1 MNNICQNNKTELTPD
16 ILANIRY
23 IWFMKIALYAEIV
36 YWVLLLPLYFL
47 KYQVWW
53 HGVLTFAPLLV
64 FLISSFIVYKKEV
77 EILKELIQKS
87 VIEDVLRER
96 GESDPDIEKINS
108 YEQQLHRKH
117 LRSILPVYILM
128 ILIFYGYHLYVY
140 ITK

>member
-1 MNNICQNNKTELTPD
+1 MNNICQNNETEFTPD

-36 YWVLLLPLYFL
+36 YWVLLLPLCFF

>member
-1 MNNICQNNKTELTPD
+1 MNDVYHNNKAEFSPD

-23 IWFMKIALYAEIV
+23 IGFMKIALYAEIV
-36 YWVLLLPLYFL
+36 YWVLMLPLYFF
-47 KYQVWW
+47 KYEVWW
-53 HGVLTFAPLLV
+53 HGVITFAPLLV
-64 FLISSFIVYKKEV
+64 FLVSSFIVYKKEV

-87 VIEDVLRER
+87 VIKNVLRER
-96 GESDPDIEKINS
+96 GETDPDIEKINS

-117 LRSILPVYILM
+117 LRLMLPVYILM

>member
-1 MNNICQNNKTELTPD
+1 MNNVYHNNKAEFSPD

-23 IWFMKIALYAEIV
+23 IGFMKIALYAEIV
-36 YWVLLLPLYFL
+36 YWVLMVPLCFF

-53 HGVLTFAPLLV
+53 QCAITFAPLLV
-64 FLISSFIVYKKEV
+64 FLVSSFIVYKKEV
-77 EILKELIQKS
+77 EVLKELIQKS
-87 VIEDVLRER
+87 VIENVLRER
-96 GESDPDIEKINS
+96 GETDPDIEKINS

-117 LRSILPVYILM
+117 LRLMLPVYILM

>member
-1 MNNICQNNKTELTPD
+1 MNDVYHNNKAEFSPD

-23 IWFMKIALYAEIV
+23 IGFMKIALYSEIV
-36 YWVLLLPLYFL
+36 YWVLMLPLYFF
-47 KYQVWW
+47 KYEVWW
-53 HGVLTFAPLLV
+53 HGVITFAPLLV
-64 FLISSFIVYKKEV
+64 FLVSSFIVYKKEV

-87 VIEDVLRER
+87 VIKNVLRER
-96 GESDPDIEKINS
+96 GETDPDIEKINS

-117 LRSILPVYILM
+117 LRLMLPVYILM

>member
-1 MNNICQNNKTELTPD
+1 MNDVYHNNKAEFSPD

-23 IWFMKIALYAEIV
+23 IEFMKIALYAEIV
-36 YWVLLLPLYFL
+36 YWVLMLPLYFF
-47 KYQVWW
+47 KYEVWW
-53 HGVLTFAPLLV
+53 HGVITFAPLLV
-64 FLISSFIVYKKEV
+64 FLVSSFIVYKKEV

-87 VIEDVLRER
+87 VIKNVLRER
-96 GESDPDIEKINS
+96 GETDPDIEKINS

-117 LRSILPVYILM
+117 LRLMLPVYILM

>member
-36 YWVLLLPLYFL
+36 YWVLLLPLCFL

>member
-1 MNNICQNNKTELTPD
+1 MNNICQNNKTEFTPD
-16 ILANIRY
+16 ILANIHY

-36 YWVLLLPLYFL
+36 YWILMFPLCFY
-47 KYQVWW
+47 KYQIWW
-53 HGVLTFAPLLV
+53 HGVITFAPLLV

-96 GESDPDIEKINS
+96 GESDPDIEKNNS

-117 LRSILPVYILM
+117 LRLMLPVYILM

>member
-1 MNNICQNNKTELTPD
+1 MNDVYHNNKAEFSPD

-23 IWFMKIALYAEIV
+23 IGIIKIALYAEIV
-36 YWVLLLPLYFL
+36 YWVLMAPLCFF

-53 HGVLTFAPLLV
+53 HGVITFAPLLV
-64 FLISSFIVYKKEV
+64 FLVSSFIVYKKEV
-77 EILKELIQKS
+77 EVLKELIQKS
-87 VIEDVLRER
+87 VIENVLRER
-96 GESDPDIEKINS
+96 GETDQDIEKINS

-117 LRSILPVYILM
+117 LRLMLPVYILM

>member
-1 MNNICQNNKTELTPD
+1 MNNICQNNKTEFTPD

-36 YWVLLLPLYFL
+36 YWILMFPLCFY
-47 KYQVWW
+47 KYQIWW
-53 HGVLTFAPLLV
+53 HGVITFAPLLV

-87 VIEDVLRER
+87 LIEDVLRER

-117 LRSILPVYILM
+117 LRLMLPVYIVM

>member
-1 MNNICQNNKTELTPD
+1 MNNICQNNKTEFTPD

-36 YWVLLLPLYFL
+36 YWILLLPLCFL

-117 LRSILPVYILM
+117 LRLMLPVYILM

>member
-1 MNNICQNNKTELTPD
+1 MNNVYHNNKAEFSPD

-23 IWFMKIALYAEIV
+23 IGFMKIALYAEIV
-36 YWVLLLPLYFL
+36 YWVLMVPLCFF

-53 HGVLTFAPLLV
+53 QGVITFAPLLV
-64 FLISSFIVYKKEV
+64 FLVSSFIVYKKEV
-77 EILKELIQKS
+77 EVLKELIQKS
-87 VIEDVLRER
+87 VIENVLCER
-96 GESDPDIEKINS
+96 GETDPDIEKINS

-117 LRSILPVYILM
+117 LRLMLPVFILM

>member
-1 MNNICQNNKTELTPD
+1 MNNVYHNNKAEFSPD

-23 IWFMKIALYAEIV
+23 IGFMKIALYAEIV
-36 YWVLLLPLYFL
+36 YWVLMVPLCFF

-53 HGVLTFAPLLV
+53 QGAITFAPLLV
-64 FLISSFIVYKKEV
+64 FLVSSFIVYKKEV
-77 EILKELIQKS
+77 EVLKELIQKS
-87 VIEDVLRER
+87 VIENVLRER
-96 GESDPDIEKINS
+96 GETDPDIEKINS

-117 LRSILPVYILM
+117 LRLMLPVYILM

>member
-1 MNNICQNNKTELTPD
+1 MNDVYHNNKAEFSLD

-23 IWFMKIALYAEIV
+23 IGFMKIALYAEIV
-36 YWVLLLPLYFL
+36 YWVLMLPLYFF
-47 KYQVWW
+47 KYEVWW
-53 HGVLTFAPLLV
+53 HGVITFAPLLV
-64 FLISSFIVYKKEV
+64 FLVSSFIVYKKEV

-87 VIEDVLRER
+87 VIKNVLRER
-96 GESDPDIEKINS
+96 GETDPDIEKINS

-117 LRSILPVYILM
+117 LRLMLPVYILM

>member
-1 MNNICQNNKTELTPD
+1 MNNICQNNKTEFTPD
-16 ILANIRY
+16 ILVNIRY

-36 YWVLLLPLYFL
+36 YWILMFPLCFY
-47 KYQVWW
+47 KYQIWW
-53 HGVLTFAPLLV
+53 HGVITFAPLLV

-117 LRSILPVYILM
+117 LRLMLPVYIVM

>member
-1 MNNICQNNKTELTPD
+1 MNDVYHNNKAEFSPD

-23 IWFMKIALYAEIV
+23 IGFMKIALYAEIV
-36 YWVLLLPLYFL
+36 YWVLMLPLYFF
-47 KYQVWW
+47 KYEVWW
-53 HGVLTFAPLLV
+53 HGVITFAPLLV
-64 FLISSFIVYKKEV
+64 FLVSSFIVYKKEV

-87 VIEDVLRER
+87 VIKNVLRER
-96 GESDPDIEKINS
+96 GETDPDIEKINS

-117 LRSILPVYILM
+117 LKLMLPVYILM

>member
-1 MNNICQNNKTELTPD
+1 MNDVYHNNKAEFSPD

-23 IWFMKIALYAEIV
+23 IGFMKIALYAEIV
-36 YWVLLLPLYFL
+36 YWVLMLPLYFF
-47 KYQVWW
+47 KYEVCW
-53 HGVLTFAPLLV
+53 HGVITFAPLLV
-64 FLISSFIVYKKEV
+64 FLVSSFIVYKKEV

-87 VIEDVLRER
+87 VIKNVLRER
-96 GESDPDIEKINS
+96 GETDPDIEKINS

-117 LRSILPVYILM
+117 LRLMLPVYILM

>member
-1 MNNICQNNKTELTPD
+1 MNDVYHNNKAEFSLD

-23 IWFMKIALYAEIV
+23 IGIMKIALYAEIV
-36 YWVLLLPLYFL
+36 YWVLMAPLCFF

-53 HGVLTFAPLLV
+53 HGVITFAPLLV
-64 FLISSFIVYKKEV
+64 FLVSSFIVYKKEV
-77 EILKELIQKS
+77 EVLKELIQKS
-87 VIEDVLRER
+87 VIENVLRER
-96 GESDPDIEKINS
+96 GETDPDIEKINS

-117 LRSILPVYILM
+117 LRLMLPVYILM

>member
-1 MNNICQNNKTELTPD
+1 MNDVYHNNKAEFSPD

-23 IWFMKIALYAEIV
+23 IGFMKIALYAEIV
-36 YWVLLLPLYFL
+36 YWVLMLPLYFF
-47 KYQVWW
+47 KYEVWW
-53 HGVLTFAPLLV
+53 HGVITFAPLLV
-64 FLISSFIVYKKEV
+64 FLVSSFIVYKKEV

-87 VIEDVLRER
+87 VIKNVLLER
-96 GESDPDIEKINS
+96 GETDPDIEKINS

-117 LRSILPVYILM
+117 LRLMLPVYILM